1 MRVAGKRT
9 RPKAWQGAEWAQAR
23 QSGEAERRSAGKA
36 DGRPRIGQRGE
47 GGWTAPHRA
56 ARGRRSGGGAGRDGR
71 TAPRGVE
78 RGRREWNSPLPRR
91 LKAPDSL
98 FLTQALSFLPK
109 TVCLVS
115 WNFAW
120 LSCDLGFCRTQM
132 PNPRFSVGKMTPNG
146 PFLTGNFLRLPKT
159 GGLVPVAGRS
169 GSATNFLCLPKTGD
183 WRRRPPRTRPTL
195 PSSSQVSHRA
205 WPT

>member
-1 MRVAGKRT
+1 MSENERRWIRESSMVAENGACEEERRDGESCWKENAPQSMARGGMGPGK
-9 RPKAWQGAEWAQAR
+9 AER
-23 QSGEAERRSAGKA
+23 GEAGRS
-36 DGRPRIGQRGE
+36 
-47 GGWTAPHRA
+47 
-56 ARGRRSGGGAGRDGR
+56 GAGRDGR

-91 LKAPDSL
+91 LKAPNSL

-132 PNPRFSVGKMTPNG
+132 PNPRFSIGKMAPND

-159 GGLVPVAGRS
+159 RGLAPVAGRS
-169 GSATNFLCLPKTGD
+169 GSTTNFLCLPKTGGVGAAGHRERG
-183 WRRRPPRTRPTL
+183 RRSPLLRRSATECGRP
-195 PSSSQVSHRA
+195 
-205 WPT
+205 

>member
-1 MRVAGKRT
+1 MRRDGESCWKENAPQSVARGGMGPGK
-9 RPKAWQGAEWAQAR
+9 
-23 QSGEAERRSAGKA
+23 AERGRRSGAGEA

-47 GGWTAPHRA
+47 GGAER
-56 ARGRRSGGGAGRDGR
+56 RGRGGR

-91 LKAPDSL
+91 LKAPNSL

-159 GGLVPVAGRS
+159 GGLAPVAGRS

-183 WRRRPPRTRPTL
+183 WRRRPPRTRPTF

>member
-1 MRVAGKRT
+1 MSENERRWI
-9 RPKAWQGAEWAQAR
+9 RESSMGAENGACEEEKLSDEAR
-23 QSGEAERRSAGKA
+23 RWKLLERERAPKHGKGRNGPRQGRAGEAGRSGAGR
-36 DGRPRIGQRGE
+36 DGR
-47 GGWTAPHRA
+47 TAPHRA
-56 ARGRRSGGGAGRDGR
+56 ARGRRSGAARGRDGR

-91 LKAPDSL
+91 LKAPNSL

-159 GGLVPVAGRS
+159 GG
-169 GSATNFLCLPKTGD
+169 
-183 WRRRPPRTRPTL
+183 WRRRLPRTRPTL

>member
-1 MRVAGKRT
+1 MRRDGESCWKENAPQSMARGGMGPGKAERGG
-9 RPKAWQGAEWAQAR
+9 GAE
-23 QSGEAERRSAGKA
+23 RS
-36 DGRPRIGQRGE
+36 
-47 GGWTAPHRA
+47 
-56 ARGRRSGGGAGRDGR
+56 GAGRDGR

-91 LKAPDSL
+91 LKAPNSL

-146 PFLTGNFLRLPKT
+146 PFLTGNFLCLPKT
-159 GGLVPVAGRS
+159 GGLAPVAGRS
-169 GSATNFLCLPKTGD
+169 GSATNFLCLPKTGGLAPQATANAAD
-183 WRRRPPRTRPTL
+183 VPLFFAGRPPSVAG
-195 PSSSQVSHRA
+195 PSA
-205 WPT
+205 